1 VKRSIIEFGT
11 DEAGDP
17 FAQLDCGHL
26 QHVRHRPPFV
36 NRPWVTSEVGRKAM
50 LGSKIEC
57 PLCDRMQW
65 PQGLVNYKRTRDLS
79 DRSVPAGFLRDHATK
94 RGVWGWLQVTEG
106 ALEYCVQ
113 APVNKRFALNAPT
126 EAIIV
131 PQMQHHL
138 RIHQPV
144 KFHVEFWKPA

>member
-1 VKRSIIEFGT
+1 MKRSIIEFGT
-11 DEAGDP
+11 DEAGDL

-36 NRPWVTSEVGRKAM
+36 NRPWVTSEAGRRAM

-94 RGVWGWLQVTEG
+94 RGVWGRLQVTEG

-138 RIHQPV
+138 RIDQPV